1 MTTMWSTLLFNRTT
15 TLFFIG
21 VDRCDLREG
30 RSMDT
35 SHQLAMVAFSVS
47 LWMFRGSVASEGR
60 QQPGTQRMLLVVDS
74 SVITLLPFCSLLL
87 STFQHY
93 PHIKISPR
101 HHHRDGLLQSIS
113 PIGRLCKVP
122 AAASLFFVLG
132 RGLFFFW
139 NWVGARRQPP

>member
-101 HHHRDGLLQSIS
+101 HHHRDGYFRASDQSAAYV
-113 PIGRLCKVP
+113 RCRQLP
-122 AAASLFFVLG
+122 AFFWCSAEG
-132 RGLFFFW
+132 FFFFGIG
-139 NWVGARRQPP
+139 WVPGVS